1 MDSMKPKF
9 WIPESTVHWLQH
21 VPVDRPVA
29 VLIRHSARGPLE
41 PGDAG
46 YSVPL
51 LPEGFALA
59 GALGRIAASR
69 VASLHSSPL
78 LRCLQSAEA
87 LQIGAGTSLTV
98 QPNDGLGDPGVYV
111 TRSAEAGATWREKG
125 HEAVMAAIVANVQLP
140 GLRPP
145 RQAAQELT
153 DYMLERADAP
163 GLHFFFTHDSL
174 VTATAAH
181 ALGASLTKAD
191 WPQYLEAAFFWRDG
205 ERDLAAYR
213 QLHRG
218 ISW

>member
-1 MDSMKPKF
+1 MKPRF
-9 WIPESTVHWLQH
+9 SIPDSTLHWLQRI
-21 VPVDRPVA
+21 PADRPVA
-29 VLIRHSARGPLE
+29 VLIRHSARGPLA

-59 GALGRIAASR
+59 GALGRLVAGR

-87 LQIGAGTSLTV
+87 LQIGAGSDF
-98 QPNDGLGDPGVYV
+98 PMHADERLGDPGVYV
-111 TRSAEAGATWREKG
+111 TRSAEAGATWRELG
-125 HEAVMAAIVANVQLP
+125 HESVMTSIVANVQLP

-145 RQAAQELT
+145 RQAARELT
-153 DYMLERADAP
+153 DYMLERATTP

-181 ALGASLTKAD
+181 ALGAKLTRSD
-191 WPQYLEAAFFWRDG
+191 WPQYLEAALFWRD
-205 ERDLAAYR
+205 RARTLAAYR
-213 QLHRG
+213 DLHKG
-218 ISW
+218 VQW